1 MKAGAIERAE
11 TGEVL
16 EVPVDVLEIG
26 LAAAGQEGG
35 SLGLSTVQSLEAL
48 KTWRNGQPLTGKVR
62 VEVAG
67 GMPVVITPERT
78 LTLAAGEYRSNRES
92 PEALYGLM
100 EAFWN
105 NFRAE
110 STRSG
115 GNLASSDLQLSDCP
129 FTAEDLNNF
138 RQKPVPDIGFFLPK
152 ILADIAGILLLR
164 AGFPKMSIYV
174 QDEGQISYIPRA
186 GWTAPES
193 VLFAPNVGTTQ
204 KEAEKIFLANNRLPM
219 TPNVF
224 IALSGLMKVLEGR
237 YIDEQSVSRLL
248 GDLIQGKAAIASFG
262 SLGDCFVRLR
272 CFPGDRDRDLGAR
285 SLGVKS

>member
-1 MKAGAIERAE
+1 MTAGATEKERLL
-11 TGEVL
+11 L
-16 EVPVDVLEIG
+16 EVPVNVFEVG
-26 LAAAGQEGG
+26 LVAATEEGG
-35 SLGLSTVQSLEAL
+35 DLGLRTTQSLQAL
-48 KTWRNGQPLTGKVR
+48 RSWRNGQPLTGMVR

-78 LTLAAGEYRSNRES
+78 LTLAAAEYRGNRES

-110 STRSG
+110 FTRSG
-115 GNLASSDLQLSDCP
+115 RNLASSDLQLSDCP
-129 FTAEDLNNF
+129 FTAEDLYNF
-138 RQKPVPDIGFFLPK
+138 RQRSNPDMGFFLPA
-152 ILADIAGILLLR
+152 ILADNAGIPLLR

-224 IALSGLMKVLEGR
+224 IALSGLMKELEGR
-237 YIDEQSVSRLL
+237 YIDEQSVSRVL
-248 GDLIQGKAAIASFG
+248 GYLIQGEAARANFLSNG
-262 SLGDCFVRLR
+262 YCNVSLFWY
-272 CFPGDRDRDLGAR
+272 PGARGQSLGAR